1 LNSIGQ
7 MPEAGVLLRVTGL
20 GKRFGGV
27 RAVDNLDFEVCRGQV
42 VGLIGPNGAG
52 KTTLFN
58 LIGGAEK
65 PSAGTIEFEGRPITG
80 LRPSRIAQL
89 GIARTFQIVR
99 PLPRLTV
106 LENVMTGAYC
116 RVTRKSAAREIA
128 LDSLEFTG
136 LIHRKDAL
144 ARSLTVAD
152 RKRLEITRALA
163 TQPRLLLLDEVMAG
177 LTPTETEAAVEL
189 LHRIRERRLSM
200 VIIEH
205 VMRVIMSVSDVLIVL
220 NSGEKIAVGDP
231 RTVANDPVVIRAYL
245 GGESGA

>member
-1 LNSIGQ
+1 
-7 MPEAGVLLRVTGL
+7 MAGDEILLRVTGL

-27 RAVDNLDFEVCRGQV
+27 QAVDNVDFEVRRGQV

-52 KTTLFN
+52 KTTLFS

-65 PSAGTIEFEGRPITG
+65 PTAGTIEFEGQPISG

-116 RVTRKSAAREIA
+116 RVTRRSRAREIA
-128 LDSLEFTG
+128 LDWLEFTG
-136 LIHRKDAL
+136 LIHRKDAV
-144 ARSLTVAD
+144 ARSLTIAD

-177 LTPTETEAAVEL
+177 LTPTETEAAVDL
-189 LHRIRERRLSM
+189 LHRVRERGLSM
-200 VIIEH
+200 VVIEH
-205 VMRVIMSVSDVLIVL
+205 VMRVIMSISDIIVVL
-220 NSGEKIAVGDP
+220 NYGKKIAAGDP
-231 RTVANDPVVIRAYL
+231 QAVANDPAVIRAYL
-245 GGESGA
+245 GDSGA

>member
-1 LNSIGQ
+1 
-7 MPEAGVLLRVTGL
+7 MPEDGILLRVSGL

-27 RAVDNLDFEVCRGQV
+27 QAVDNVDFEVRKGQV

-52 KTTLFN
+52 KTTLFS
-58 LIGGAEK
+58 LISGAEK
-65 PSAGTIEFEGRPITG
+65 PTTGTIELEGAPITG
-80 LRPSRIAQL
+80 LRPSQIAQL

-116 RVTRKSAAREIA
+116 RVTRRARAREIA
-128 LDSLEFTG
+128 LDWLEFTG
-136 LIHRKDAL
+136 LIHRRDVL
-144 ARSLTVAD
+144 ARNLTIAD

-177 LTPTETEAAVEL
+177 LTPTETESAVDL
-189 LHRIRERRLSM
+189 LHRVRERGLSM
-200 VIIEH
+200 VVIEH
-205 VMRVIMSVSDVLIVL
+205 VMRVIMSISDFIIVL
-220 NSGEKIAVGDP
+220 NYGAKIAAGDP
-231 RTVANDPVVIRAYL
+231 QSVANDPAVIRAYL

>member
-1 LNSIGQ
+1 
-7 MPEAGVLLRVTGL
+7 MPEDGILLRVSGL

-27 RAVDNLDFEVCRGQV
+27 QAVDSVDFEVRKGQV

-58 LIGGAEK
+58 LISGAEK
-65 PSAGTIEFEGRPITG
+65 PTTGTVELEGTPITG

-116 RVTRKSAAREIA
+116 RVTRRARAREIA
-128 LDSLEFTG
+128 LDWLEFTG
-136 LIHRKDAL
+136 LIHRRDVL
-144 ARSLTVAD
+144 ARNLTIAD

-177 LTPTETEAAVEL
+177 LTPTETESAVDL
-189 LHRIRERRLSM
+189 LHRVRERGLSM
-200 VIIEH
+200 VVIEH
-205 VMRVIMSVSDVLIVL
+205 VMRVIMSISDFIIVL
-220 NSGEKIAVGDP
+220 NYGAKIAAGDP
-231 RTVANDPVVIRAYL
+231 QSVANDPAVIRAYL
-245 GGESGA
+245 GGETGA